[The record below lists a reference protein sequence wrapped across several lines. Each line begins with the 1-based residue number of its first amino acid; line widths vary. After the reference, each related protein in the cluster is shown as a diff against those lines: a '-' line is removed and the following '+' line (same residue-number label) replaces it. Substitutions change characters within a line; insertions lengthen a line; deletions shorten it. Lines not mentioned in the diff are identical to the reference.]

1 MPLDQYDWISRDQI
15 LTFEEIGRLVRIF
28 AGLGA
33 TKLRITG
40 GEPLLRRDLADLV
53 SMLAG
58 IDGIEDLCLTTNG
71 SLLEGSAVALR
82 RAGLTRVTISIDSVR
97 PATFQRMAQ
106 RGSLDDVLAGV
117 AAAQRTGLVPVK
129 LNAVVERGV
138 NDGEIRE
145 LVEYARS
152 ERVEIRFIEF
162 MDVGN
167 VNQWSSRKL
176 VPKAEILDRVMET
189 HPFAPVAAARGSAP
203 SQRYRYL
210 DGRGSFGVI
219 ASVTEPFCGACTRAR
234 LTADG
239 RLVTCLFSTRG
250 RDLKTPLRA
259 GSTDA
264 DLRETI
270 AAAWRDRD
278 DRFSEERL
286 VAIASAEGYRPES
299 VRKLEMISLGG

>member
-286 VAIASAEGYRPES
+286 VAIASAEGYRPE
-299 VRKLEMISLGG
+299 